1 MLEQDDGVAILR
13 QQPTTARV
21 KSEEWNKKSVD
32 LEFETHCMLD
42 YAICSVSP
50 FLRASSKEKHE
61 ARAQTMPCR
70 CQHNGVDVRQVVGL
84 YGTLNTQ
91 KS

>member
-1 MLEQDDGVAILR
+1 MN
-13 QQPTTARV
+13 
-21 KSEEWNKKSVD
+21 EEWNIRRVFD